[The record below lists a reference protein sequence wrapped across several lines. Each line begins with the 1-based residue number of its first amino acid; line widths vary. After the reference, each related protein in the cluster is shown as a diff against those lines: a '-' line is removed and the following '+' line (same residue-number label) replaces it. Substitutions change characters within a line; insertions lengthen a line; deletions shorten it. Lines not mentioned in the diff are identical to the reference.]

1 MTHFMPRS
9 CFKISAM
16 TVFGVPISAPSSL
29 TVSHRSLLIAA
40 KKVFNI
46 LRCSA
51 YCRPS
56 RMWTTFNRFSTIF
69 EAFVPHFYLCRTH
82 CIIPKS
88 LLSHPSSFCGGM
100 FKLNAKFDAYSL
112 LYSLSHFECDDHTV
126 HTLTQWHLLSSL
138 TSTVKSS
145 FTHVHSSPLFLA
157 ARLHQCNTNLYA
169 SYINNGWTFT
179 EQTSYTHTMEYF
191 SAIKKKEFLTSVTH
205 GWTLRLLC

>member
-69 EAFVPHFYLCRTH
+69 EASVPNIYLCCNH
-82 CIIPKS
+82 CIIPES
-88 LLSHPSSFCGGM
+88 LLNHLNSFRGGM
-100 FKLNAKFDAYSL
+100 FKLNAKFNGDSW

-126 HTLTQWHLLSSL
+126 HVLTQGHLPSPLA
-138 TSTVKSS
+138 STVKLSL
-145 FTHVHSSPLFLA
+145 FRHEHSSPLSLA
-157 ARLHQCNTNLYA
+157 ARLHRCHTSSSY
-169 SYINNGWTFT
+169 YINNGWTFF
-179 EQTSYTHTMEYF
+179 QTDL
-191 SAIKKKEFLTSVTH
+191 I
-205 GWTLRLLC
+205 